1 MRRDLV
7 ERAVSGDHDA
17 FAQLASA
24 MLGRS
29 YSIARLILRDPE
41 LAQDAVQEAFV
52 SAWRDLSGLRDP
64 DRFESWLTRL
74 VVRSCYREVRRR
86 QRFGRFEVEIGAIEP
101 GTPDESRQ
109 LADRDQLE
117 RGFRHLD
124 PEQRAIL
131 VLHFFQGLPLTEV
144 ADVLAI
150 PSGTVKSRLHRSL
163 SSIRATL
170 DADARAAATLLEKRA

>member
-7 ERAVSGDHDA
+7 ERAVAGDHDA

-41 LAQDAVQEAFV
+41 LAQDAVQEAFI

-64 DRFESWLTRL
+64 DKFESWLTRL
-74 VVRSCYREVRRR
+74 VVRSCYREAGRR
-86 QRFGRFEVEIGAIEP
+86 QRFGRFEVEIGSLEP
-101 GTPDESRQ
+101 GMPDESRHI
-109 LADRDQLE
+109 ADRDQLE

-131 VLHFFQGLPLTEV
+131 VLHFYQGLPLTDV

-150 PSGTVKSRLHRSL
+150 PTGTVKSRLHRSMA
-163 SSIRATL
+163 SIRATL
-170 DADARAAATLLEKRA
+170 DADARAATLREERV

>member
-7 ERAVSGDHDA
+7 ERAVAGDHEA

-41 LAQDAVQEAFV
+41 LAQDAVQEAFIAV
-52 SAWRDLSGLRDP
+52 WRDLSGLRDP
-64 DRFESWLTRL
+64 ERFESWLTRV
-74 VVRSCYREVRRR
+74 VVRSCYREAGRR
-86 QRFGRFEVEIGAIEP
+86 QRFGRFEVHIGSIEP
-101 GTPDESRQ
+101 GIPDESRYI
-109 LADRDQLE
+109 ADRDQLE

-131 VLHFFQGLPLTEV
+131 VLHFYQGLPLTDV

-150 PSGTVKSRLHRSL
+150 PTGTVKSRLHRSMA
-163 SSIRATL
+163 SIRATL
-170 DADARAAATLLEKRA
+170 DADARAAALREERL